1 MVSNF
6 MEVDYVTTRNLHC
19 VCTRV
24 LCKLLAA
31 SWRISIL
38 TQFTQPR
45 ILENIGI
52 DLVAAAGAVPLKLCI
67 ATLLNEGDIGMAN
80 CEKQVEQEA
89 AYPIPISLYNYY
101 RTLRHEK
108 RYQE

>member
-1 MVSNF
+1 
-6 MEVDYVTTRNLHC
+6 MEVDYVTTCNLHC

-24 LCKLLAA
+24 LYKLLAA
-31 SWRISIL
+31 SWRILIL

-67 ATLLNEGDIGMAN
+67 ARLQFQGDIGMAN
-80 CEKQVEQEA
+80 CEKQVQQLA
-89 AYPIPISLYNYY
+89 
-101 RTLRHEK
+101 
-108 RYQE
+108 